1 MTGKFIDNAK
11 RLKSDIDFTN
21 RILTGLDY
29 EDTRV
34 KLAHETVV
42 YKKYI
47 MDWCENG
54 HGYRTIIEFNGYVG
68 KITENGFVRMF
79 DATGYMKWKLGC
91 VRRALDKK
99 IKSQDLAREKAAK
112 KQVRA
117 QNRAKKF
124 QKMRDA
130 LANFLFDQEK
140 EK

>member
-34 KLAHETVV
+34 KLVHETVV
-42 YKKYI
+42 YKQYI
-47 MDWCENG
+47 MDWCEDG

-68 KITENGFVRMF
+68 KITENGFVRVF
-79 DATGYMKWKLGC
+79 DATGYMKWKMGL
-91 VRRALDKK
+91 VRRALDNK
-99 IKSQDLAREKAAK
+99 IKSQEKTNAKAAK

-117 QNRAKKF
+117 QNRAKKV

-130 LANFLFDQEK
+130 LAKFVFDQENDK
-140 EK
+140 